1 MRYEDTMIGARKKIS
16 TASRLERATAEYFE
30 RLSPEGIADE
40 NTVGE
45 AMSKEALKVLFE
57 E

>member
-30 RLSPEGIADE
+30 RLSPEEIAEE
-40 NTVGE
+40 NAVGE
-45 AMSKEALKVLFE
+45 AMSKEALKVLFDE
-57 E
+57 